1 MKRYRK
7 ESAHIDALLCRMLA
21 AMSDWADTLVE
32 VFAES
37 VRKRRDELGLSAQKL
52 SDRTAAIGHPV
63 SRAVI
68 SDLETKRRN
77 RLLLPDALAL
87 AEALNTSLATLLYPA
102 MPDEYVEFSPMVD
115 LPSLDAAHF
124 LVRREASENTSTAIA
139 AQREKGAALTD
150 EEKAIHRRENATGN
164 ELIRLSE
171 ERRRLTERIAALSEP
186 ANRTSRSEAN
196 RDNAIRRLGAIEAR
210 IVALGGVIENDDEY
224 EGLDNG

>member
-1 MKRYRK
+1 MECDRK

-87 AEALNTSLATLLYPA
+87 AEALNTSLATLLYPG
-102 MPDEYVEFSPMVD
+102 MPDEYVEFSPVLDM
-115 LPSLDAAHF
+115 PSLEAAHS
-124 LVRREASENTSTAIA
+124 LVQREAGSVTSTALV
-139 AQREKGAALTD
+139 AQREKGEALT
-150 EEKAIHRRENATGN
+150 EEEEGIHLRESATGN
-164 ELIRLSE
+164 ELISLSE
-171 ERRRLTERIAALSEP
+171 QRRQLVERIAVLSEP
-186 ANRTSRSEAN
+186 ANRTARSEAN
-196 RDNAIRRLGAIEAR
+196 RDNAIRRLGAVEAR
-210 IVALGGVIENDDEY
+210 IIALGGVIEGGDY
-224 EGLDNG
+224 EGLENG

>member
-1 MKRYRK
+1 MERYRR

-102 MPDEYVEFSPMVD
+102 MPDGPVEQIPGRLVRSWDAALNLLGVEPLFGDIAPNDENEHETGHALVRASAELQD
-115 LPSLDAAHF
+115 ERETLYHLAHEFETQDRQLDAEGRTAF
-124 LVRREASENTSTAIA
+124 LKSVTQ
-139 AQREKGAALTD
+139 AQRRVTEV
-150 EEKAIHRRENATGN
+150 EN
-164 ELIRLSE
+164 
-171 ERRRLTERIAALSEP
+171 RIE
-186 ANRTSRSEAN
+186 
-196 RDNAIRRLGAIEAR
+196 
-210 IVALGGVIENDDEY
+210 ALGGVIDDEFS
-224 EGLDNG
+224 EGQNNG